1 MNNEYRSDYLDRLIN
16 KMMKILKRT
25 LGAALIAFYVY
36 CFASCVI
43 NAGEWV
49 WQAAPIALIFNP
61 IGAIAF
67 GLITSKLL
75 LD

>member
-1 MNNEYRSDYLDRLIN
+1 MNNEYRSDYLDRLID

-36 CFASCVI
+36 CFASCV
-43 NAGEWV
+43 NTGEWV
-49 WQAAPIALIFNP
+49 WQAAPIILILNP

-67 GLITSKLL
+67 GLIISKLL

>member
-1 MNNEYRSDYLDRLIN
+1 MNNEYRPDYLDRLI
-16 KMMKILKRT
+16 KKIMKILKRT

-36 CFASCVI
+36 CFASCAI

-49 WQAAPIALIFNP
+49 WQAAPIILIFNP

-67 GLITSKLL
+67 SLITSKLL